1 MRAIC
6 KSRPNQVELDQDEI
20 KRKIRELNYDN
31 RILLKKMKKLE
42 DKFEYFELFALSKAY
57 EANKEEIS
65 FLKSGIIK

>member
-57 EANKEEIS
+57 ESNKEEIA

>member
-31 RILLKKMKKLE
+31 KILLKKMKKLE
-42 DKFEYFELFALSKAY
+42 DQFEYFELFALSKAY
-57 EANKEEIS
+57 ESNKEEIA